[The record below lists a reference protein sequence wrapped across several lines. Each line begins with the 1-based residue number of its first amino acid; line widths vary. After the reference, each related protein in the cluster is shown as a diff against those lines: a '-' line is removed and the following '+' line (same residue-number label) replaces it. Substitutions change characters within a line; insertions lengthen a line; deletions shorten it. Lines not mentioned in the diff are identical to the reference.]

1 MQRRGRSAVNGCRVF
16 GLGVKMHSKLDLEE
30 EEEREEWK
38 GVSPAVR
45 EKRGRRKKLGTKK
58 KRKGGRHSGT
68 KEPGWNPESNIIKML
83 DNVIRFVKCLH

>member
-1 MQRRGRSAVNGCRVF
+1 
-16 GLGVKMHSKLDLEE
+16 MHSKLDLEEEE

-68 KEPGWNPESNIIKML
+68 KEPGWNPASNIISML
-83 DNVIRFVKCLH
+83 DNIFRFIKYLNLFLVEIS